1 MTIGNDSDR
10 DWERFGR
17 DDPYFGV
24 YAARR
29 FRRRELTPAAL
40 AEFFASGETHVG
52 EVFAAIERHVKSG
65 FRPRR
70 ALDFGCGV
78 GRVLVALAKRASDV
92 VGFDVSASMLA
103 EAEKNLAERG
113 IGNVTLVRGDDS
125 LESLAG
131 TFDLVHSFV
140 VFQHF
145 LPERGERLVRELV
158 SRLESG
164 GIGVLHFTYT
174 SDEPLR
180 SRLVAWGRRRLPLF
194 HGLWNW
200 RHGKRFDAPW
210 MQMNRYDLNRLF
222 ALLQELGAHRC
233 HVRFTDHGGHRG
245 LVLFFEKVAEASFP
259 GPTRSAR

>member
-1 MTIGNDSDR
+1 MTLGNDSDR
-10 DWERFGR
+10 DWELLGR

-24 YAARR
+24 YANRK
-29 FRRRELTPAAL
+29 FRRAELTSEAL
-40 AEFFASGETHVG
+40 AEFFASGATHVE
-52 EVFAAIERHVKSG
+52 EVFAAIERHVRSG

-78 GRVLVALAKRASDV
+78 GRVLVPLAARAGEV
-92 VGFDVSASMLA
+92 VGFDVSDSMLR
-103 EAEKNLAERG
+103 EAEKNLAERA
-113 IGNVTLVRGDDS
+113 IRNVTLVRGDDS
-125 LESLAG
+125 LAALTG

-145 LPERGERLVRELV
+145 APERGEQLVRGLF
-158 SRLESG
+158 SRLDDG
-164 GIGVLHFTYT
+164 GVGVLHFTYA
-174 SDEPLR
+174 SDVALR

-200 RHGKRFDAPW
+200 RHGKSFDAPW
-210 MQMNRYDLNRLF
+210 MQMNGYDLNRLF
-222 ALLQELGAHRC
+222 GLLQELGAHRC

-245 LVLFFEKVAEASFP
+245 VVVFFEKVAEASLP